1 MPATNQPHYT
11 IGLAQAEADRLGV
24 PSGLWRIGLTRI
36 PHPPHN
42 GDRASKDQRWDRG
55 TVLDLTLR
63 GQCDRASRL
72 LAENRTVEA
81 ELACR
86 RVLTA
91 YPHYIRAYGILGET
105 SIARG
110 DYERATGVY
119 QRVLG
124 ADPENTLAYTQLSRL
139 FEARGV
145 LDEAIWH
152 LERAFELEPG
162 SHAIRTNLGRLY
174 QARSIPVHGRLR
186 MNRAALARCYMRGH
200 LYDKAAQELGPLAR
214 EFEGRLD
221 LLTALAEALWYD
233 GQTERA
239 ERICQEILA
248 SAPYCLKACLI
259 LGRIW
264 LGSDRDQEAR
274 TLLQQA
280 QALDPENQVASNL
293 FGSATPLPRRTPRV
307 PLEPDREDAES
318 AEEQDEVDVPYHVV
332 EDSQEEP
339 APEPETSSAVRPVQ
353 EMARRLGKLLR
364 PRSTAEPPT
373 ETEGAAP
380 ASETKEPTPT
390 ADSEEAPSLPETQG
404 WQSKSLM
411 DVLDEYVDEHPED
424 TEARLDLARRYRD
437 IGDLSGALAHYRV
450 LAEASAEILP
460 GVITDLEFL
469 NNVYPRT
476 RTLLELLER
485 ARDRARRYPG

>member
-1 MPATNQPHYT
+1 VQAYATN
-11 IGLAQAEADRLGV
+11 
-24 PSGLWRIGLTRI
+24 
-36 PHPPHN
+36 
-42 GDRASKDQRWDRG
+42 DRG
-55 TVLDLTLR
+55 IVLDLTLR

-105 SIARG
+105 LIARG
-110 DYERATGVY
+110 DYERASGIY

-124 ADPENTLAYTQLSRL
+124 ADPDNSVAYTQLSRL

-145 LDEAIWH
+145 LDEAVWH
-152 LERAFELEPG
+152 LERAFELDPG
-162 SHAIRTNLGRLY
+162 SHAIRTNLSRLY
-174 QARSIPVHGRLR
+174 QARSIPVHGKLK

-200 LYDKAAQELGPLAR
+200 LYDEAAQELAPLVR
-214 EFEGRLD
+214 EYEGRLD
-221 LLTALAEALWYD
+221 LLTALAEALWFD
-233 GQTERA
+233 GQAERA

-264 LGSDRDQEAR
+264 LGSDRDREAR
-274 TLLQQA
+274 ALLQQA
-280 QALDPENQVASNL
+280 QALDPENQVAATL
-293 FGSATPLPRRTPRV
+293 FGSDTPLPRRTPRV
-307 PLEPDREDAES
+307 PLEPERTDAEGLDDQDDVAVS
-318 AEEQDEVDVPYHVV
+318 YQVEAEVKH
-332 EDSQEEP
+332 EP
-339 APEPETSSAVRPVQ
+339 APEPESSAAIRPVQ

-364 PRSTAEPPT
+364 PRAAEGG
-373 ETEGAAP
+373 ETHADEGHP
-380 ASETKEPTPT
+380 EPQASQQAQPEEGEP
-390 ADSEEAPSLPETQG
+390 APSLPETQE
-404 WQSKSLM
+404 WQSKSLL
-411 DVLDEYVDEHPED
+411 DVLGEYVDEHPED